1 MKQKRPFTTGEKLM
15 TAVMALCLAAAC
27 VMGVLFFRVTRENSE
42 AEKEQ
47 VLLEQAAL
55 ATAAPT
61 ARLEPTKQEPQ
72 TTVPY
77 RSPAARTAEPTET
90 DAPQETAK
98 ESAEETEQ
106 ESGGETEPL
115 EEENVEEEDPT
126 LLAILYAEQQAK
138 LSATAAPTPT
148 AEPPKVG
155 TAVQQTMRYSV
166 DFDSLRAINADV
178 VGWLLHEGT
187 EINFPIVQG

>member
-61 ARLEPTKQEPQ
+61 ARLDLRSKSRRRPFHIAPRRHGRRNRQKQPRPRKRQ
-72 TTVPY
+72 KRVPK
-77 RSPAARTAEPTET
+77 RLSRRAAGKPNRLKKKTSRKKTR
-90 DAPQETAK
+90 
-98 ESAEETEQ
+98 
-106 ESGGETEPL
+106 
-115 EEENVEEEDPT
+115 T
-126 LLAILYAEQQAK
+126 LLAIL
-138 LSATAAPTPT
+138 
-148 AEPPKVG
+148 
-155 TAVQQTMRYSV
+155 
-166 DFDSLRAINADV
+166 LRRTN
-178 VGWLLHEGT
+178 G
-187 EINFPIVQG
+187 

>member
-15 TAVMALCLAAAC
+15 TAVMALCLAATC

-72 TTVPY
+72 TTVPH

-90 DAPQETAK
+90 AAPQETAK

-115 EEENVEEEDPT
+115 EEENVEKEDPT
-126 LLAILYAEQQAK
+126 LLAILYVEQQAK

-148 AEPPKVG
+148 AVPTRP
-155 TAVQQTMRYSV
+155 S
-166 DFDSLRAINADV
+166 
-178 VGWLLHEGT
+178 
-187 EINFPIVQG
+187 

>member
-47 VLLEQAAL
+47 VLLEQSAL

-72 TTVPY
+72 TTG
-77 RSPAARTAEPTET
+77 SPSLPGGT
-90 DAPQETAK
+90 D
-98 ESAEETEQ
+98 
-106 ESGGETEPL
+106 GGTDR
-115 EEENVEEEDPT
+115 N
-126 LLAILYAEQQAK
+126 
-138 LSATAAPTPT
+138 SRATGNGKR
-148 AEPPKVG
+148 E
-155 TAVQQTMRYSV
+155 RRR
-166 DFDSLRAINADV
+166 D
-178 VGWLLHEGT
+178 
-187 EINFPIVQG
+187 

>member
-61 ARLEPTKQEPQ
+61 ARLEPTDGG
-72 TTVPY
+72 TD
-77 RSPAARTAEPTET
+77 RNSRTPGNGKRERRR
-90 DAPQETAK
+90 D
-98 ESAEETEQ
+98 
-106 ESGGETEPL
+106 
-115 EEENVEEEDPT
+115 
-126 LLAILYAEQQAK
+126 
-138 LSATAAPTPT
+138 
-148 AEPPKVG
+148 
-155 TAVQQTMRYSV
+155 
-166 DFDSLRAINADV
+166 
-178 VGWLLHEGT
+178 
-187 EINFPIVQG
+187 